1 MGRHPLEAQALGLGS
16 RHLFVA
22 MPTTSDLL
30 HQINQQHATS
40 FLLRD
45 RYARG
50 EQGAFALSDAAGERF
65 VLKWASS
72 PSVLPRFERARQV
85 TERLRALGYPAP
97 QYVMVGCTVDA
108 AYAIQR
114 ALPGQPMQQLPQA
127 LISDFLTLNERQA
140 EQARSEALIW
150 PEPVVNPV
158 LFGGDG
164 FCLLES
170 MQAYSTTTV
179 RMLQA
184 VQAIVRRYVG
194 EIVPQADI
202 VHYDCNPANV
212 LASAT
217 SITGVIDWDG
227 WCAGDRMF
235 DVATM
240 LFYSYADPAVRT
252 SLWQTILKHSGS
264 ASGAVYLAHLI
275 HRQVDW
281 SIRNHTAEAI
291 EHWLAIA
298 TALLGDLGRLS
309 R

>member
-1 MGRHPLEAQALGLGS
+1 
-16 RHLFVA
+16 
-22 MPTTSDLL
+22 MPTISDLL

-40 FLLRD
+40 FVLLD
-45 RYARG
+45 RYATG
-50 EQGAFALSDAAGERF
+50 EQGAFALSDAADERF
-65 VLKWASS
+65 VLKWASR
-72 PSVLPRFERARQV
+72 PSVLPRFERAQQV

-97 QYVMVGCTVDA
+97 HYVLVGWIADA

-114 ALPGQPMQQLPQA
+114 ALPGQPLQQLPLA
-127 LISDFLTLNERQA
+127 FVADFLTLNACQA
-140 EQARSEALIW
+140 GQAISEAMNW
-150 PEPVVNPV
+150 PDPIVQPV

-164 FCLLES
+164 FCLLEP
-170 MQAYSTTTV
+170 MQTYATTSA

-194 EIVPQADI
+194 EIAPQADI

-212 LASAT
+212 LAT
-217 SITGVIDWDG
+217 TTGITGVIDWDG

-240 LFYSYADPAVRT
+240 LFYSYTDPAVRT
-252 SLWQTILKHSGS
+252 ALWQTIQKCSGP

-281 SIRNHTAEAI
+281 SIRYHTAEAI
-291 EHWLAIA
+291 EHWLRI
-298 TALLGDLGRLS
+298 TAVILDDLGRLS